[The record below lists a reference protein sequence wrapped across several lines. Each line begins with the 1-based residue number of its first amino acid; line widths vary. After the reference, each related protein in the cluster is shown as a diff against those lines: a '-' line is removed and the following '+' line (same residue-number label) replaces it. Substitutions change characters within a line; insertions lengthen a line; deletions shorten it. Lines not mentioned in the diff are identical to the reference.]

1 MLRGCDVSN
10 WQSVGAADGYDFVII
25 KATEGNG
32 YTDPKCDQHYQRA
45 KANGQLRGVYHY
57 ARPDLGNSGKEEAD
71 WFVGEI
77 EGYIKDAIL
86 VLDWEVST
94 WNVGWAKEFLDRV
107 YDRTGVRPMIY
118 MSASVVNSY
127 NWNDVINGDYGLWI
141 AGYPYEYNVPNPPT
155 PEPEDMPYEINN
167 WPFWAIW
174 QYSSCAGAF
183 DKDIAALDET
193 AWAKYAGY
201 YEEQEPEPEPEPEP
215 IPEPTPEPEPEP
227 EPEPTPEPEPEPTPE
242 PDPEPEPVPAKK
254 TDFEEYEKAMK
265 KLAKKGGDMPFV
277 LPTRLYETLRWSIA
291 IVLPA
296 IGLFLEL
303 LNNVWSWGWPIDA
316 IKTTLNGAAIFIGT
330 IFCIGY
336 SNNKKK

>member
-10 WQSVGAADGYDFVII
+10 WQSVGSADGYDFVII

-57 ARPDLGNSGKEEAD
+57 ARPDLGNSATAEAD
-71 WFVGEI
+71 WFVSQI

-94 WNVGWAKEFLDRV
+94 WNTGWAKEWLDRV
-107 YDRTGVRPMIY
+107 YDLTGVKPMIY

-127 NWNDVINGDYGLWI
+127 DWRYLVYADYGLWI
-141 AGYPYEYNVPNPPT
+141 AGYPAAYDVPNPPT
-155 PEPEDMPYEINN
+155 PDPEDMPYHVDW

-174 QYSSCAGAF
+174 QYSSCAGNF
-183 DKDIAALDET
+183 DKDIAQMDET

-201 YEEQEPEPEPEPEP
+201 YVEPKPEPEPEPEPEP
-215 IPEPTPEPEPEP
+215 TPEPDP

-242 PDPEPEPVPAKK
+242 PEPIPEPVPAKK
-254 TDFEEYEKAMK
+254 NDFEEYEKAMK
-265 KLAKKGGDMPFV
+265 KLRKKGGDMPFV

-303 LNNVWSWGWPIDA
+303 LNNVWSWGWPMDA
-316 IKTTLNGAAIFIGT
+316 IKTTLNGVAIFIGT